1 MTPQKA
7 VAFFLMVAAAPLLQA
22 KNKKDPG
29 VLALFAQARYVY
41 VEAVDGQ
48 QFDPNLYPE
57 DRQAIADVQ
66 DAIETWKR
74 YTLTMERK
82 QADLVIVVRKGRLA
96 SADVGVS
103 PRTGGPFPGQP
114 RANGPGNGSGN
125 GSGSGPINGSGNG
138 PGMGPGVQ
146 MGGEMGP
153 PDDLFEVYQIDP
165 DGRRS
170 NPLWERSMAD
180 GLNAPQ
186 VLLFRQFREA
196 VDKAYP
202 PQASGQKTGQTSGQ
216 PGGQPQKP

>member
-1 MTPQKA
+1 MKPQRA
-7 VAFFLMVAAAPLLQA
+7 VAFFLMFAAAPLLQA

-29 VLALFAQARYVY
+29 VPAVFAQARYVY

-48 QFDPNLYPE
+48 QFNPNLYPE

-66 DAIETWKR
+66 DAVESWKR
-74 YTLTMERK
+74 YALTMERN

-96 SADVGVS
+96 SADVGAS
-103 PRTGGPFPGQP
+103 RQAGGPFPGQP
-114 RANGPGNGSGN
+114 RANGPANGPVNGPGNGSGI
-125 GSGSGPINGSGNG
+125 GRGIRA
-138 PGMGPGVQ
+138 
-146 MGGEMGP
+146 GGEMGP

-165 DGRRS
+165 EGQHG

-202 PQASGQKTGQTSGQ
+202 AHASGQKTSQTSGQ
-216 PGGQPQKP
+216 PASQPQKP